1 MKKIISLT
9 LASVAVAASLNAYTM
24 VNTGDLDDAGSV
36 TWDTAGSPYILN
48 GTIFVKG
55 TDLTILPGVTVRGQG
70 RNASGVAGAPG
81 SLIVTQTGYVDAQ
94 GTPSQPIIFTSAVLD
109 ENQDGNP
116 DKTDGF
122 YDQFTGEAGADTFLD
137 DTPRTAPLAP
147 TSADGNATYQYWG
160 GLVILGEAPTNLGPV
175 GTSKSVAS
183 DPIWSGTTC
192 LGHIEGL
199 PKSSDTLY
207 GGYIYNDNSGIYRYL
222 SVRHGGDVLGSANE
236 INGITLGG
244 VGAGTIFEFC
254 EVYMNEDDGF
264 EFFGGTVNTRNLV
277 VAYVGDDSF
286 DGDQGWTGTN
296 QYWLSVQSYLSAVG
310 GDKGFE
316 FDGDD
321 GYDADAN
328 HAINAELIDTRIN
341 FADYTVYNATI
352 VGPRGATGAAVDNG
366 GVNLKSR
373 FGGAIY
379 SSYFVGT
386 KAPTSGGI
394 SADVGAIIADCTFA
408 SDIVDFVADTNS
420 FLTSTANLNASNNS
434 VNTGSG
440 FGANG
445 IIGADSA
452 YVVDSAALNPRPSF
466 AISGVNNSVIE
477 GTNVQTNSY
486 RGAFDPSSDVELW
499 TKDWTALSIAGVLV
513 D

>member
-1 MKKIISLT
+1 
-9 LASVAVAASLNAYTM
+9 M
-24 VNTGDLDDAGSV
+24 VNPGELDSAGSV
-36 TWDTAGSPYILN
+36 EWNTGGSPYILN

-55 TDLTILPGVTVRGQG
+55 DTELTILSGVTVRGQG
-70 RNASGVAGAPG
+70 RSGAGVEGAPG
-81 SLIVTQTGYVDAQ
+81 SLIVTQSGYVDAQ
-94 GTPSQPIIFTSAVLD
+94 GTPAQPIIFTSAVLD
-109 ENQDGNP
+109 EDGDGNP
-116 DKTDGF
+116 DITDGN
-122 YDQFTGEAGADTFLD
+122 YDQFDGTASADDFLD
-137 DTPRTAPLAP
+137 DTPRTEPLAP
-147 TSADGNATYQYWG
+147 TSADGTATYQYWG

-175 GTSKSVAS
+175 GTGDSVAS
-183 DPIWSGTTC
+183 DAIWSGTTG

-199 PKSSDTLY
+199 PKTSDTLY
-207 GGYIYNDNSGIYRYL
+207 GGYVYNDNSGVYRYL

-244 VGAGTIFEFC
+244 VGAGTVFEFC

-296 QYWLSVQSYLSAVG
+296 QYWFAVQSYLAAVG

-321 GYDADAN
+321 GYDAGAN
-328 HAINAELIDTRIN
+328 HAINAELVDTRIN

-366 GVNLKSR
+366 GISLKSR

-379 SSYFVGT
+379 NGFFVGT
-386 KAPTSGGI
+386 KAPSSGGI
-394 SADVGAIIADCTFA
+394 SPDTGAIIAECTFA
-408 SDIVDFVADTNS
+408 SDIADFVATTNS
-420 FLTSTANLNASNNS
+420 FLTGTADLTASTNS
-434 VNTGSG
+434 VNAGSG
-440 FGANG
+440 FGSNSVV
-445 IIGADSA
+445 GADSA
-452 YVVDSAALNPRPSF
+452 YVVNSAALNPRPGFSLT
-466 AISGVNNSVIE
+466 GVNNSLLE
-477 GTNVQTNSY
+477 GTNVEANSF
-486 RGAFDPSSDVELW
+486 RGAFDPSSTVELW
-499 TKDWTALSIAGVLV
+499 TKDWTVLSIAGVLV